1 MEGFLN
7 TKLESYIQGNI
18 NALKYFYA
26 LPKYLIPDNDKSAVT
41 VANKYDPLNNSVYQA
56 MADHY
61 GICIMPT
68 RTRKPTDKGTVE
80 KAVLDCAERSLARVG
95 NLTIFSLEEFNAI
108 LHKEKAKVMNR
119 KIHHFYFLVAT

>member
-18 NALKYFYA
+18 NALKFFHA
-26 LPKYLIPDNDKSAVT
+26 LPKYSIPDNDKSAVT

-61 GICIMPT
+61 GIYIMPT

-80 KAVLDCAERSLARVG
+80 KRFWIVQSDHLLG
-95 NLTIFSLEEFNAI
+95 G
-108 LHKEKAKVMNR
+108 
-119 KIHHFYFLVAT
+119 

>member
-18 NALKYFYA
+18 NALKYFHA

-68 RTRKPTDKGTVE
+68 RTRKSTDKGTVE

-95 NLTIFSLEEFNAI
+95 NLTIFRLKNLMPFFI
-108 LHKEKAKVMNR
+108 KKAKVMNR